1 LDKAEKQDAMD
12 ASRGWVL
19 WWGNV
24 QQRQGQFLPLI
35 LDMLYVWSILCYRAD
50 PRAGKGCVAINGGSK
65 SALFPIIYTAKD
77 SLGKISMKINPINQT
92 IIIGKLATPSD
103 PYYLLLT

>member
-1 LDKAEKQDAMD
+1 MCDLYC
-12 ASRGWVL
+12 AS
-19 WWGNV
+19 
-24 QQRQGQFLPLI
+24 
-35 LDMLYVWSILCYRAD
+35 AD
-50 PRAGKGCVAINGGSK
+50 PRASKGWVAINGGSK